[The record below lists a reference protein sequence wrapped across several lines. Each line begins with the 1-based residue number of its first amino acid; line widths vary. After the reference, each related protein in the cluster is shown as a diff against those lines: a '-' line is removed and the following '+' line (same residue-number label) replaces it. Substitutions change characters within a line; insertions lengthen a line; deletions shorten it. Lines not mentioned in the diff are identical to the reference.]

1 MNPIKNINANKF
13 IAEAKDKV
21 TSFELDPLDIN
32 LAKIQSNMTKR
43 LEREMAEYGDF
54 APVVER
60 YESKNPEMNISTV
73 KISCEHDPKS
83 VTKKLRKL
91 NLSVT
96 DKARINEYQCT
107 LKKGYKSDLLEY
119 VNDEEFFSSAKK
131 IVQLINDEIEHNL
144 K

>member
-13 IAEAKDKV
+13 IAEAKEQI

-54 APVVER
+54 APVVEK
-60 YESKNPEMNISTV
+60 YESKNPEMNISTI

-83 VTKKLRKL
+83 VSKKLRRI
-91 NLSVT
+91 NLSVM

-107 LKKGYKSDLLEY
+107 LKKGYKSELLEY
-119 VNDEEFFSSAKK
+119 VNDEDFFGSAKK
-131 IVQLINDEIEHNL
+131 VVQLINDKIENNL

>member
-1 MNPIKNINANKF
+1 MEKIMNPIKNINANKF

-60 YESKNPEMNISTV
+60 YDRTGK
-73 KISCEHDPKS
+73 
-83 VTKKLRKL
+83 
-91 NLSVT
+91 
-96 DKARINEYQCT
+96 
-107 LKKGYKSDLLEY
+107 
-119 VNDEEFFSSAKK
+119 
-131 IVQLINDEIEHNL
+131 
-144 K
+144 